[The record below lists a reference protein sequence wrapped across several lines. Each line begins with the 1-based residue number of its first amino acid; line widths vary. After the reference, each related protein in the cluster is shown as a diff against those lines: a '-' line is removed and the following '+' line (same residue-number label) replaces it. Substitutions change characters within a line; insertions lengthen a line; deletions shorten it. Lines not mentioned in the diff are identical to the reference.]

1 MSRSAVLSLAFAL
14 VVLPATLPV
23 AAQTKYIAFGDS
35 ITEAEGTDDPSRP
48 CPEDCG
54 YPARL
59 EDLLQNAGMP
69 SVVVNAGLGGEATAE
84 GLSRLDAVL
93 AQEGGDVLLLMEGT
107 NDVHRFISPETI
119 VFNLAEMARRAG
131 NRGLTTIHATLLPR
145 VPDANVDPDNEVT
158 QQVSW
163 EVRELAYLRDRDLAD
178 PFEVFLNRPN
188 AFAELYFAGSDP
200 VGHPNAAGYDLMAGI
215 FFDVIRGADSV
226 PPVPG
231 GLTPEDGAS
240 GVSSEAEVELRLFD
254 FGAGI
259 DVGATELL
267 IDGAVVE
274 AQKVGDSRILDL
286 RYRPAGG
293 FSGVIEVGYRTR
305 DRAAAPNER
314 ERTLGSFAIEGTR
327 FIPGDV
333 NEDGRVDG
341 VDLVE
346 LALRFGSVNGGPRYG
361 RHVDL
366 NRDDV
371 IDGADLAILAS
382 NFGRSSG

>member
-1 MSRSAVLSLAFAL
+1 MTRSAVLALAFAL
-14 VVLPATLPV
+14 SALPAAVPL
-23 AAQTKYIAFGDS
+23 AAQTRYIAFGDS

-54 YPARL
+54 YPGRL
-59 EDLLQNAGMP
+59 EDLLEGAGMP
-69 SVVVNAGLGGEATAE
+69 SVVVNAGRGGETTLE
-84 GLSRLDAVL
+84 GLSRLDSVL

-107 NDVHRFISPETI
+107 NDVSHFVSPETI
-119 VFNLAEMARRAG
+119 AFNLEEMARRAA
-131 NRGLTTIHATLLPR
+131 NRGLETIHATLIPR
-145 VPDANVDPDNEVT
+145 VPDANVDAENEAT
-158 QQVSW
+158 QQVAW
-163 EVRELAYLRDRDLAD
+163 EVRELAYLRDRRLAD

-188 AFAELYFAGSDP
+188 VFAELYFAGADP
-200 VGHPNAAGYDLMAGI
+200 VGHPNAAGYDLLARI

-231 GLTPEDGAS
+231 GLVPEDGAS
-240 GVSSEAEVELRLFD
+240 GVGPEAEVELRLYD

-274 AQKVGDSRILDL
+274 AQKVGDRRILDL
-286 RYRPAGG
+286 RYQPGG
-293 FSGVIEVGYRTR
+293 FSGVVEVGYRTR
-305 DRAAAPNER
+305 DLAAPANER
-314 ERTLGSFAIEGTR
+314 ERTLGSFSVQGTR
-327 FIPGDV
+327 FIAGDV

-341 VDLVE
+341 IDLIE
-346 LALRFGSVNGGPRYG
+346 MALRFGSVNGGPRYG

-366 NRDDV
+366 NGDNV

-382 NFGRSSG
+382 NFGRSVG